1 MGSNADTLAR
11 PLRGIIPPMVTPLSE
26 ADALDV
32 PGLERLIEHIL
43 AGGVHGLFILG
54 TTGEA
59 PSLSHRLRH
68 EFVERVCT
76 QVGGRVP
83 VLVGITDTS
92 FVESLNLAE
101 KAAEVGADG
110 LVLAAPY
117 YFSTGQAEL
126 LEYLQHLVP
135 RVSLPVLLYNMP
147 GRPQAVFEADTVKA
161 AAELRGIVGL
171 KDSSANMM
179 YFRLLQSVMADRPD
193 FSLLMGPETLLA
205 ETILLGG
212 HGGVCGGANLL
223 PRLYV
228 DLYEAAVAKDLPK
241 VEALHKQVVQ
251 INATLYRVG
260 KYASSFL
267 KGLKCALSCLDICSD
282 FVAEPFHRFREPERE
297 IVRRYVHEFGITRD
311 GMLNLK

>member
-1 MGSNADTLAR
+1 MESNADILPR
-11 PLRGIIPPMVTPLSE
+11 PLRGIIPPVVTPLLNP
-26 ADALDV
+26 DTLDIA
-32 PGLERLIEHIL
+32 GLERLIEHIL

-76 QVGGRVP
+76 QVKRRVP

-92 FVESLNLAE
+92 FVESLNLAR
-101 KAAEVGADG
+101 KAAGVGADG

-117 YFSTGQAEL
+117 YFPAGQSEL
-126 LEYLQHLVP
+126 LEYHQHLVP
-135 RVSLPVLLYNMP
+135 QVSLPVLLYNMP
-147 GRPQAVFEADTVKA
+147 NRPQAVFEADTVNA
-161 AAELRGIVGL
+161 AAEMPGIVGL

-179 YFRLLQSVMADRPD
+179 YFRLLQSVMEDRPD

-228 DLYEAAVAKDLPK
+228 DLYEAALAKDLPR
-241 VEALHKQVVQ
+241 VEALHRQVVR
-251 INATLYRVG
+251 INATVYRVG
-260 KYASSFL
+260 RYASSFL

-297 IVRRYVHEFGITRD
+297 VVRRYVNELGITKD
-311 GMLNLK
+311 GLSDLK

>member
-1 MGSNADTLAR
+1 MTSNALPS
-11 PLRGIIPPMVTPLSE
+11 PLRGIIPPMVTPL
-26 ADALDV
+26 LDPDTLDL

-76 QVGGRVP
+76 RVNGRVP

-92 FVESLNLAE
+92 FVESLNLAQ
-101 KAAEVGADG
+101 KAAEVGADA
-110 LVLAAPY
+110 LVLASPY
-117 YFSTGQAEL
+117 YFLAGQPEL

-135 RVSLPVLLYNMP
+135 QVSLPVLLYNMP
-147 GRPQAVFEADTVKA
+147 NRPNSVFEPDIVKT
-161 AAELRGIVGL
+161 AAEMPAIVGL
-171 KDSSANMM
+171 KDSSTNMM
-179 YFRLLQSVMADRPD
+179 YFRLLQSVMENRPD
-193 FSLLMGPETLLA
+193 FSLLIGPETLLA
-205 ETILLGG
+205 ETVLLGG

-228 DLYEAAVAKDLPK
+228 DLYEAAVAKDLPT
-241 VEALHKQVVQ
+241 VETLHRQVVH
-251 INATLYRVG
+251 INTTLYRVG
-260 KYASSFL
+260 RYASSFL

-297 IVRRYVHEFGITRD
+297 IVRRYVAELGITKD
-311 GMLNLK
+311 GLADLK